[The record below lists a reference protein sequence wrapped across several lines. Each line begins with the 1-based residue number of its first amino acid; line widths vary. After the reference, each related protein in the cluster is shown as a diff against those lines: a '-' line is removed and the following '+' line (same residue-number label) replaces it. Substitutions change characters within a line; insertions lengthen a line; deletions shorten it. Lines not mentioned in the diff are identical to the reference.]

1 MTKVVVS
8 SIGQQQTERLRD
20 CEKMV
25 LTLTKCGILGNT
37 GLLNGDINYEKRM

>member
-20 CEKMV
+20 FVKTV
-25 LTLTKCGILGNT
+25 LILDKVWDPWDYWSIEWG
-37 GLLNGDINYEKRM
+37 Y